1 MLKGLIRR
9 IVGKKGRAMAK
20 NERRHG
26 KSARNGNAPSPYTK
40 YKKRQYEYNMVE
52 IDRNLAKARAL
63 GLHYVDYMAG
73 RKPRER
79 IEDVRKAA

>member
-40 YKKRQYEYNMVE
+40 YKKRRYEYNMVE

-63 GLHYVDYMAG
+63 GMHYVDYIRS
-73 RKPRER
+73 RKKDEQLK
-79 IEDVRKAA
+79 EAA